1 MPKFDLSRIQK
12 NRDGEILRIS
22 IHWIHGILI
31 QFQDVLGI
39 DLYRRITLS
48 LPHCAKGDTQKQ
60 KSEMARSSVLKLTKN
75 GTNSLALY
83 RFHRSHCH
91 HHTGTDWA
99 KHSKTIHLKGVRFMP
114 KITMTVLLTYKF
126 KIVLYLCFHTKRAAW
141 IDDSINISI
150 YVVIP
155 HWQSWVIGFS
165 SYRSPK
171 MGSIPTLSRRSS
183 RRPDQ
188 TLVVIQNE
196 SSFEKTRWILKRLFS
211 SHPQHF
217 TTRRS
222 VSVIADARSL
232 AMRGEQRKRKRK
244 GGKDEL

>member
-1 MPKFDLSRIQK
+1 MSKQHGADRRARSHKRLWGVSGWLSLASRWRSPNHAQC
-12 NRDGEILRIS
+12 LS
-22 IHWIHGILI
+22 LI
-31 QFQDVLGI
+31 CRAKKIEMVRSSEFRYIEYMAFWSNFKQFQNVLGI

-60 KSEMARSSVLKLTKN
+60 KGEMARSSVLKLTKN

-141 IDDSINISI
+141 INDSINISM
-150 YVVIP
+150 YVIP
-155 HWQSWVIGFS
+155 HWHRFFKL
-165 SYRSPK
+165 P
-171 MGSIPTLSRRSS
+171 
-183 RRPDQ
+183 
-188 TLVVIQNE
+188 
-196 SSFEKTRWILKRLFS
+196 
-211 SHPQHF
+211 F
-217 TTRRS
+217 TQ
-222 VSVIADARSL
+222 D
-232 AMRGEQRKRKRK
+232 G
-244 GGKDEL
+244 

>member
-1 MPKFDLSRIQK
+1 MAQIAWHCTDSTGHIAT
-12 NRDGEILRIS
+12 
-22 IHWIHGILI
+22 
-31 QFQDVLGI
+31 
-39 DLYRRITLS
+39 ITQEQIEQNI
-48 LPHCAKGDTQKQ
+48 AKPFIWRECD
-60 KSEMARSSVLKLTKN
+60 SCRKLQWLFCWP
-75 GTNSLALY
+75 TNSKLSCI
-83 RFHRSHCH
+83 FVF
-91 HHTGTDWA
+91 T
-99 KHSKTIHLKGVRFMP
+99 P
-114 KITMTVLLTYKF
+114 NVLHGSTTQSISGYTTLT
-126 KIVLYLCFHTKRAAW
+126 
-141 IDDSINISI
+141 
-150 YVVIP
+150 
-155 HWQSWVIGFS
+155 VIGFS

-196 SSFEKTRWILKRLFS
+196 SSFEKTRWILKRFSS
-211 SHPQHF
+211 SHPRHF